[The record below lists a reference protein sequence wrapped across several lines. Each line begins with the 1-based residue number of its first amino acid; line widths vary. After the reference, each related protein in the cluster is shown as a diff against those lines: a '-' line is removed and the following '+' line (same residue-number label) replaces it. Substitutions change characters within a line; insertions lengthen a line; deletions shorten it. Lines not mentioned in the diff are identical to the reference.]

1 MGSQIGGPRHNQFN
15 GPNECN
21 HLTQNVVMNFLQ
33 RHIPKLLLYLVMLGN
48 LSFVNDPPEEEIP
61 SNKLPPLSLQSKSK
75 KEAYA
80 QSDTD
85 SNRAPSDWYIKSLAS
100 IDSDSKEMDIAKTT
114 KSTHPPLAK
123 NLSPANGNL
132 NIIPYIF
139 LLIAAVLLTSCILLF
154 LILRNFRKQNSKPQ
168 LSAPVYTTLSD
179 DQSHHTLHLDHH
191 PLQNIA
197 IQQLERHACEQYD
210 TNPLQFCGYDAD
222 YLLSLSEDTPAWNTV
237 IHEVKENS
245 PIITQKGINSIG
257 DCMFD
262 TFYDRDTIELHCE
275 LLQPPKT
282 RTNGKDP
289 KPKQRDA
296 QKILEQLEKERTKA
310 ANHVF
315 HQHILDLLNKE
326 EEETDAESTEAAKFT
341 DSLLNRIEACKLA
354 YRMMQCFSAKADYQS
369 TSTSEAEAPSSHFPA
384 TEAAFATSHSVENT
398 SPSPSSATSQKEAA
412 RKIALKLQQVF
423 HSKEGKFVKD
433 FKARIQERVTTM
445 EQTTVKAQEMSEKEK
460 EEKAVKGIKAGI
472 QASAPQVANQFAQ
485 AITKSIAHVPSPSD
499 ANQSSSNVVND
510 LLQDRLATATKQ
522 LLVQA
527 CLHVMTHI
535 QQATKWRGYSQR
547 QRFDSS

>member
-1 MGSQIGGPRHNQFN
+1 
-15 GPNECN
+15 
-21 HLTQNVVMNFLQ
+21 MNFLQ
-33 RHIPKLLLYLVMLGN
+33 RHITKLLLYLVMLGTLN
-48 LSFVNDPPEEEIP
+48 FLHDPPEEEIP

-100 IDSDSKEMDIAKTT
+100 IDSYSQEMDIAKTT
-114 KSTHPPLAK
+114 KSTHPLLAK
-123 NLSPANGNL
+123 NLSPANDNL
-132 NIIPYIF
+132 NIIPY
-139 LLIAAVLLTSCILLF
+139 IAAVLLTSCILLF

-168 LSAPVYTTLSD
+168 LSAPVYTTLSSD
-179 DQSHHTLHLDHH
+179 DQSHHTRHLDHNRLHLEDHH
-191 PLQNIA
+191 PRQSIA
-197 IQQLERHACEQYD
+197 TQQLERHAWEQYD

-237 IHEVKENS
+237 IHEVKES
-245 PIITQKGINSIG
+245 APIITQKGINSIG

-282 RTNGKDP
+282 RANGKAP

-315 HQHILDLLNKE
+315 HQHILDLLK
-326 EEETDAESTEAAKFT
+326 EETDAESTEAAKFT

-369 TSTSEAEAPSSHFPA
+369 TSTSEAEAPSSHFPTNTKDTSTA
-384 TEAAFATSHSVENT
+384 TDTAPEAAFATSPSIENR
-398 SPSPSSATSQKEAA
+398 SRSRSPSSATAQEEAA

-423 HSKEGKFVKD
+423 HSKEAEFVKD

-445 EQTTVKAQEMSEKEK
+445 EQTTVKGQEMSEKEK

-472 QASAPQVANQFAQ
+472 QASAPQVANQFGQ

-535 QQATKWRGYSQR
+535 QQATKWRGYGQR

>member
-1 MGSQIGGPRHNQFN
+1 
-15 GPNECN
+15 
-21 HLTQNVVMNFLQ
+21 
-33 RHIPKLLLYLVMLGN
+33 MLGN
-48 LSFVNDPPEEEIP
+48 LSFVNDPPEEKIP
-61 SNKLPPLSLQSKSK
+61 SNKLPPLSLQFKSK

-80 QSDTD
+80 QSD
-85 SNRAPSDWYIKSLAS
+85 LV
-100 IDSDSKEMDIAKTT
+100 
-114 KSTHPPLAK
+114 K

-139 LLIAAVLLTSCILLF
+139 LLIAAVLLTSGILLF

-168 LSAPVYTTLSD
+168 LSAPVYIPLSSD
-179 DQSHHTLHLDHH
+179 DQSHHTLQLDHH
-191 PLQNIA
+191 PHTLQLDHHPRQSTA
-197 IQQLERHACEQYD
+197 IQQLERHAWEQYD
-210 TNPLQFCGYDAD
+210 TNPLQFCGYDAH
-222 YLLSLSEDTPAWNTV
+222 YLLSLSEDTPEWNTV
-237 IHEVKENS
+237 THEVKENS
-245 PIITQKGINSIG
+245 PLITQKGINSIG
-257 DCMFD
+257 DCMFA

-282 RTNGKDP
+282 RANGKDP

-296 QKILEQLEKERTKA
+296 QKILEQLEKERTTA

-369 TSTSEAEAPSSHFPA
+369 TSISEAEAPSSHLPTKDTSTA
-384 TEAAFATSHSVENT
+384 TDFITPPEAALATSSSVENR
-398 SPSPSSATSQKEAA
+398 SRSPSSATATAQEEAA

-433 FKARIQERVTTM
+433 FKARIQESFTTM
-445 EQTTVKAQEMSEKEK
+445 EQTAVAAQEMSEKEK
-460 EEKAVKGIKAGI
+460 EKEEKAGKGIKAGI
-472 QASAPQVANQFAQ
+472 QASAPQVANQFGQ

-535 QQATKWRGYSQR
+535 QQATKWRGYGQR

>member
-1 MGSQIGGPRHNQFN
+1 
-15 GPNECN
+15 
-21 HLTQNVVMNFLQ
+21 MNFLQ

-100 IDSDSKEMDIAKTT
+100 IDSYSQEMEMDIAKTT
-114 KSTHPPLAK
+114 KSTHPPLVK
-123 NLSPANGNL
+123 NLSPANDNL

-179 DQSHHTLHLDHH
+179 DQSHHPLQLDHH
-191 PLQNIA
+191 PRQSSTA
-197 IQQLERHACEQYD
+197 IQQLERHAWEQYD

-237 IHEVKENS
+237 THEVKES
-245 PIITQKGINSIG
+245 APIITQKGINSIG

-282 RTNGKDP
+282 RANGKAP

-369 TSTSEAEAPSSHFPA
+369 TSTSTSEAEAPSSHLPTNYTSTA
-384 TEAAFATSHSVENT
+384 TDFITPPEAAFATSPSIENR
-398 SPSPSSATSQKEAA
+398 SRSRSPSSATAQEEAA

-472 QASAPQVANQFAQ
+472 QASAPQVANQFGQ
-485 AITKSIAHVPSPSD
+485 AITKSIAHVPSPS
-499 ANQSSSNVVND
+499 ASNQSSSNVVND

-535 QQATKWRGYSQR
+535 QQSTKWRGYGQR

>member
-1 MGSQIGGPRHNQFN
+1 
-15 GPNECN
+15 
-21 HLTQNVVMNFLQ
+21 MNFLQ
-33 RHIPKLLLYLVMLGN
+33 RHIPKLLLYLVMLGTLN
-48 LSFVNDPPEEEIP
+48 FLNDPPEEKIP
-61 SNKLPPLSLQSKSK
+61 SNKLPPLSSRQSKSK

-80 QSDTD
+80 QSD
-85 SNRAPSDWYIKSLAS
+85 LV
-100 IDSDSKEMDIAKTT
+100 
-114 KSTHPPLAK
+114 K
-123 NLSPANGNL
+123 NLSPTNGNL

-168 LSAPVYTTLSD
+168 LSAPVYTTLSSD
-179 DQSHHTLHLDHH
+179 DQSHHTLYLENH
-191 PLQNIA
+191 PRQSIA
-197 IQQLERHACEQYD
+197 TQQLERHACEQYD

-237 IHEVKENS
+237 THEVKENS
-245 PIITQKGINSIG
+245 PLITQKGINSIG

-282 RTNGKDP
+282 RANGKAP

-326 EEETDAESTEAAKFT
+326 EEEETDAESTEAQFT

-369 TSTSEAEAPSSHFPA
+369 TSTSEAEAPSSHLPTKDTSA
-384 TEAAFATSHSVENT
+384 ARDLITAREAALATSPSVENR
-398 SPSPSSATSQKEAA
+398 SRSRSPSSATAQEEAA

-445 EQTTVKAQEMSEKEK
+445 EQTTLKAQEMSEKEK
-460 EEKAVKGIKAGI
+460 EKEEKAGKGIKAGI

-527 CLHVMTHI
+527 CLHVLTHI
-535 QQATKWRGYSQR
+535 QQATKWRGYGQR

>member
-1 MGSQIGGPRHNQFN
+1 
-15 GPNECN
+15 
-21 HLTQNVVMNFLQ
+21 MNFLQ

-61 SNKLPPLSLQSKSK
+61 SNELPPLSLQSESE

-85 SNRAPSDWYIKSLAS
+85 STRAPSDRDVESLAS
-100 IDSDSKEMDIAKTT
+100 TDSDSQEMDIAKAT

-123 NLSPANGNL
+123 NLSLANSNL
-132 NIIPYIF
+132 NIIPYI
-139 LLIAAVLLTSCILLF
+139 LHLIAAVLLTSGILLL

-168 LSAPVYTTLSD
+168 LSASVYTTLSD

-191 PLQNIA
+191 PLHLENHPLHLDSHPLQSTA
-197 IQQLERHACEQYD
+197 IQQLERHAWEQYD

-237 IHEVKENS
+237 IHEVIENS
-245 PIITQKGINSIG
+245 PLITQKGINSIG
-257 DCMFD
+257 DCIFD
-262 TFYDRDTIELHCE
+262 TFYDTDTIELHCE

-282 RTNGKDP
+282 RATGKA
-289 KPKQRDA
+289 PKQRDA

-326 EEETDAESTEAAKFT
+326 EEKTDAESTEAAKFT

-354 YRMMQCFSAKADYQS
+354 YRMMRCFSAKADYQS
-369 TSTSEAEAPSSHFPA
+369 TSTSEAEAASSHFPA
-384 TEAAFATSHSVENT
+384 REAAFETSPSVENT
-398 SPSPSSATSQKEAA
+398 SPSPSPSPSSATAQEEAA
-412 RKIALKLQQVF
+412 RKIALKLQQIF

-433 FKARIQERVTTM
+433 FKARIQESFTTM
-445 EQTTVKAQEMSEKEK
+445 EQTTVSAQEMSEKEK

-472 QASAPQVANQFAQ
+472 QASAPQIANQFAQ
-485 AITKSIAHVPSPSD
+485 AIKKSIAHVRPPSD

-527 CLHVMTHI
+527 CLHVLTHI
-535 QQATKWRGYSQR
+535 QQATKWRGYGQR